1 MSAARPQLKFML
13 LSGMLLCPT
22 ASLSDSLLPSQ
33 DQPTFF
39 NVRIC
44 RDRQVLSVLKAA
56 AGRQTKESRVAP
68 TSPVPQSAPEASARA
83 HRGGIRVA
91 RWRNKRT
98 GSCHITDRTLCCVL
112 SHGIEF
118 GKTLMAKKR
127 KKHNLAGLDFQGLMD
142 LRSQVDEALTGYRST
157 LERQLAALG
166 SSVASLGGKVAR
178 GMRASKL
185 KGMKVAPKYR
195 GPDGD
200 TWAGRGATPRW
211 LKAAIK
217 EGKKLEDFL
226 IDKATPT
233 KRATKRRKK
242 K

>member
-1 MSAARPQLKFML
+1 
-13 LSGMLLCPT
+13 
-22 ASLSDSLLPSQ
+22 
-33 DQPTFF
+33 
-39 NVRIC
+39 
-44 RDRQVLSVLKAA
+44 
-56 AGRQTKESRVAP
+56 
-68 TSPVPQSAPEASARA
+68 
-83 HRGGIRVA
+83 
-91 RWRNKRT
+91 
-98 GSCHITDRTLCCVL
+98 
-112 SHGIEF
+112 
-118 GKTLMAKKR
+118 MAKKQSKR
-127 KKHNLAGLDFQGLMD
+127 NLTGLDFEALMN
-142 LRSQVDEALTGYRST
+142 LRNQVDEALTGYRST

-178 GMRASKL
+178 GMRGSKL

-217 EGKKLEDFL
+217 EGGKLEDFL
-226 IDKATPT
+226 IDKAAPM

>member
-1 MSAARPQLKFML
+1 
-13 LSGMLLCPT
+13 
-22 ASLSDSLLPSQ
+22 
-33 DQPTFF
+33 
-39 NVRIC
+39 
-44 RDRQVLSVLKAA
+44 
-56 AGRQTKESRVAP
+56 
-68 TSPVPQSAPEASARA
+68 
-83 HRGGIRVA
+83 
-91 RWRNKRT
+91 
-98 GSCHITDRTLCCVL
+98 
-112 SHGIEF
+112 
-118 GKTLMAKKR
+118 MAKRR
-127 KKHNLAGLDFQGLMD
+127 KTMLAGLDAQGLMD
-142 LRSQVDEALTGYRST
+142 LRNQVDKALSGYRST

-185 KGMKVAPKYR
+185 KGTKVAPKYR

-211 LKAAIK
+211 LAAAIK